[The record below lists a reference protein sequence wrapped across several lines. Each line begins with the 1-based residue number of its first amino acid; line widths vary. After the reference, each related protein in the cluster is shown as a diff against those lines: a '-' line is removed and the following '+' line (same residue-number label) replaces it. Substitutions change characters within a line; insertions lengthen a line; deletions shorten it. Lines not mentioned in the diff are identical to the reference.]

1 MQRRTYLKT
10 VLSAGAAAPFALA
23 QEKER
28 FILLHVDLTVD
39 PAKEKD
45 FVRIF
50 HTTFKPTAAKQ
61 KGYRDVRILKLRD
74 ALAGRAPGDANYRF
88 VLAYDSEE
96 LRQKWVNSDEHKRV
110 WPQLENLLRHKNYSV
125 LLFDAA

>member
-1 MQRRTYLKT
+1 M
-10 VLSAGAAAPFALA
+10 LSAGAAAPFAGA

-50 HTTFKPTAAKQ
+50 HTTFKPTAVKH
-61 KGYRDVRILKLRD
+61 KGYRDVRIMKLRD
-74 ALAGRAPGDANYRF
+74 ALAGKAPADANYRF
-88 VLAYDSEE
+88 VLVYDSEE
-96 LRQKWVNSDEHKRV
+96 LRQQWVNSDDHKRV
-110 WPQLENLLRHKNYSV
+110 WPQLENLLRHKNYNV
-125 LLFDAA
+125 LLFDIA